1 MARPLSIL
9 FVDTF
14 PVLVKNNGFK
24 DYMGLKFTT
33 WRVVEADACAG
44 KYRSHLG
51 TCRIN

>member
-33 WRVVEADACAG
+33 WRVVEADACAV

-51 TCRIN
+51 TCHIN